1 MFNSLF
7 WLNAT
12 VSNQSIIPPTHQP
25 TSNKLQQLQSRYIF
39 ERKIYLIFLNW
50 WLLKDILDHAC
61 HCNKPWSRC
70 KTFPICS
77 VCSVVPFSFTTEDIL
92 YREEEL
98 VIKYPLWNQRHSWDL
113 LLCSSKLKSV
123 SLPSCTTGLLLLKK
137 ITSSSSVRNKKTNE
151 ADVKT
156 IDSVICSNNK
166 HFISFKLFLSN
177 HRCFKF
183 H

>member
-1 MFNSLF
+1 MQLYPI
-7 WLNAT
+7 
-12 VSNQSIIPPTHQP
+12 NQSSPQP
-25 TSNKLQQLQSRYIF
+25 TNQP
-39 ERKIYLIFLNW
+39 LINYNNYSQGTFLKEKFIWFFLNW

-98 VIKYPLWNQRHSWDL
+98 VIKYPLWNQWNSWDLNL

-123 SLPSCTTGLLLLKK
+123 SLPSCTTRLLLLKK
-137 ITSSSSVRNKKTNE
+137 ITSSSSVWNKKTNE
-151 ADVKT
+151 AD
-156 IDSVICSNNK
+156 CQNYW
-166 HFISFKLFLSN
+166 
-177 HRCFKF
+177 
-183 H
+183 